1 MAGSSFG
8 CRPRSPMP
16 ESWPRW
22 PRAGRWRRW
31 SWKRPLPEPVRPAPA
46 GRAGGAFDGPGAGPG
61 AAGPGRQIRVDLR
74 RLDALMK
81 QVGELVVAKNR
92 LSALATE
99 GDDP

>member
-8 CRPRSPMP
+8 CRPRALMATSL
-16 ESWPRW
+16 PRW
-22 PRAGRWRRW
+22 
-31 SWKRPLPEPVRPAPA
+31 
-46 GRAGGAFDGPGAGPG
+46 AGGGEGGGGEGGPVARRGAAAETG

-92 LSALATE
+92 LSALSVGAS
-99 GDDP
+99 DPALVELSERIARLG